1 MTHKYKNLSAGWS
14 SVSGTGL
21 DSDEDNKEARDR
33 AFILV
38 DTSLGVSLEDKNW
51 QLPEARSTT
60 KRHLARVEDLVN
72 GLLD

>member
-1 MTHKYKNLSAGWS
+1 MYKKLSKRWS

-33 AFILV
+33 AFVLV
-38 DTSLGVSLEDKNW
+38 GASLGISIEDQNW
-51 QLPEARSTT
+51 QSLEARSTT
-60 KRHLARVEDLVN
+60 KRHLARAEDLVD